1 MTMKAD
7 VTIFWVTINED
18 GLETFVSGS
27 AVLANAKIAEW
38 APEVSSDKSD
48 PFDRFRELSLKV
60 RTKTD
65 GRVDA
70 SYDLIEAEVDFVQF
84 IRDCSPSEVLEQLN
98 DNDIIEYLEDRNY
111 CVLQPESLND
121 QMKLDWL
128 KQNLGNIS
136 LEQLE
141 NLVK

>member
-1 MTMKAD
+1 MKAD
-7 VTIFWVTINED
+7 VNVFWVTINED

-27 AVLANAKIAEW
+27 AALANAKIALW
-38 APEVSSDKSD
+38 APEATSDKSD
-48 PFDRFRELSLKV
+48 PFDRFRDLSLKV
-60 RTKTD
+60 ATKTD

-70 SYDLIEAEVDFVQF
+70 GFDLIEAEVDFVQL
-84 IRDCSPSEVLEQLN
+84 IRDCFPSEVLEQLN
-98 DNDIIEYLEDRNY
+98 ENDLVEFLEDTGKYR
-111 CVLQPESLND
+111 VVETEGLND

-128 KQNLGNIS
+128 KENLGNIS